1 MLPDNGGEME
11 NIMEIGIVGLGLIGG
26 SLAKAI
32 SQNTDH
38 TVYGMDI
45 SDTVVK
51 KAVLVD
57 AIEQPLTDELLPQC
71 DIVIVALYPQ
81 ATIDYVKAH
90 ADLFKKDSIVLDCG
104 GVKGVVCDALM
115 PLAEEKGFLFVGGH
129 PMAGLEHSGFTYAKK
144 SLFNNASM
152 IFTPTKG
159 PIESME
165 TLKNLFTSI
174 GFTNIEIATPQDHD
188 RKIAFTSQLAHV
200 VSNAYIKSPTATE
213 HMGFSAGSYK
223 DLTRVAKLNEDMWT
237 ELFLENPD
245 NLSRE
250 IDGII
255 EELAKYSNAIKAGD
269 AAALRELLKDGREKK
284 AIIDGEI
291 F

>member
-1 MLPDNGGEME
+1 
-11 NIMEIGIVGLGLIGG
+11 MEIGIVGLGLIGG

-38 TVYGMDI
+38 TVYGTDI
-45 SDTVVK
+45 SDQVVK

-81 ATIDYVKAH
+81 ATIDYVKEH
-90 ADLFKKDSIVLDCG
+90 ASLFKEDSIVVDCG
-104 GVKGVVCDALM
+104 GIKQLVCDNLI
-115 PLAEEKGFLFVGGH
+115 PLAEEHCFLFVGGH

-165 TLKNLFTSI
+165 TLKKLFTSI
-174 GFTNIEIATPQDHD
+174 GFTNIEISTPQEHD

-200 VSNAYIKSPTATE
+200 VSNAYIKSPTALE
-213 HMGFSAGSYK
+213 HTGFSAGSYK
-223 DLTRVAKLNEDMWT
+223 DLTRVAKLNEVMWT
-237 ELFLENPD
+237 ELFLENAD
-245 NLSRE
+245 NLAAE
-250 IDGII
+250 IDII
-255 EELAKYSNAIKAGD
+255 IDNLQQYSTAIKERNAETLC
-269 AAALRELLKDGREKK
+269 ALLKDGREKK
-284 AIIDGEI
+284 ALIDGEI

>member
-1 MLPDNGGEME
+1 
-11 NIMEIGIVGLGLIGG
+11 MEIGIVGLGLIGG

-38 TVYGMDI
+38 TVYGTDL
-45 SDTVVK
+45 SEQVVR

-81 ATIDYVKAH
+81 ATIDYVKEHAH
-90 ADLFKKDSIVLDCG
+90 LFRKESIVVDCG
-104 GVKGVVCDALM
+104 GIKKLVCDTLI
-115 PLAEEKGFLFVGGH
+115 PPAEDHGFLFVGGH

-165 TLKNLFTSI
+165 KLKELFTSI
-174 GFTNIEIATPQDHD
+174 GFTNIEISTAEEHD

-200 VSNAYIKSPTATE
+200 VSNAYIKSPTALE
-213 HMGFSAGSYK
+213 HSGFSAGSYK
-223 DLTRVAKLNEDMWT
+223 DLTRVAKLNEVMWT
-237 ELFLENPD
+237 ELFLENAD
-245 NLSRE
+245 NLVAE
-250 IDGII
+250 IDTLIGN
-255 EELAKYSNAIKAGD
+255 LQQYSTAIRERD
-269 AAALRELLKDGREKK
+269 AETLCALLKDGREKK
-284 AIIDGEI
+284 ALIDGEI

>member
-1 MLPDNGGEME
+1 
-11 NIMEIGIVGLGLIGG
+11 MEIGIVGLGLIGG

-38 TVYGMDI
+38 TVYGTDL
-45 SDTVVK
+45 SEQVVR

-81 ATIDYVKAH
+81 ATIDYVKEHAH
-90 ADLFKKDSIVLDCG
+90 LFRKESIVVDCG
-104 GVKGVVCDALM
+104 GIKKLVCDTLI
-115 PLAEEKGFLFVGGH
+115 PLAEDHGFLFVGGH

-165 TLKNLFTSI
+165 KLKELFTSI
-174 GFTNIEIATPQDHD
+174 GFTNIEISTAEEHD

-200 VSNAYIKSPTATE
+200 VSNAYIKSPTALE
-213 HMGFSAGSYK
+213 HSGFSAGSYK
-223 DLTRVAKLNEDMWT
+223 DLTRVAKLNEVMCT
-237 ELFLENPD
+237 ELFLENAD
-245 NLSRE
+245 NLAAE
-250 IDGII
+250 IDTLIGNLQQYSTAIR
-255 EELAKYSNAIKAGD
+255 ERDAKTLCA
-269 AAALRELLKDGREKK
+269 LLKDGREKK
-284 AIIDGEI
+284 ALIDGEI

>member
-1 MLPDNGGEME
+1 
-11 NIMEIGIVGLGLIGG
+11 MEIGIVGLGLIGG

-38 TVYGMDI
+38 TVYGFDI
-45 SDTVVK
+45 AESVVK

-57 AIEQPLTDELLPQC
+57 AIEQPLTDELLPHC

-90 ADLFKKDSIVLDCG
+90 ADLFKKGSIVLDCG
-104 GVKGVVCDALM
+104 GVKGIVCDALE
-115 PLAEEKGFLFVGGH
+115 PLAEEKDFLFVGGH
-129 PMAGLEHSGFTYAKK
+129 PMAGLEHSGFNYAKK

-165 TLKNLFTSI
+165 ILKELFTSI
-174 GFTNIEIATPQDHD
+174 GFTNIEISKAADHD

-200 VSNAYIKSPTATE
+200 VSNAYIKSPTAME
-213 HMGFSAGSYK
+213 HAGFSAGSYK
-223 DLTRVAKLNEDMWT
+223 DLTRVAKLNEHMWT
-237 ELFLENPD
+237 ELFLENGE
-245 NLSRE
+245 NLVNE
-250 IDGII
+250 IDGLV
-255 EELAKYSNAIKAGD
+255 EQLLKYSKAIKEND
-269 AAALRELLKDGREKK
+269 ADTLRELLKDGREKK

>member
-1 MLPDNGGEME
+1 
-11 NIMEIGIVGLGLIGG
+11 MEIGIVGLGLIGG

-32 SQNTDH
+32 RQNTDH
-38 TVYGMDI
+38 TVYGTDL
-45 SDTVVK
+45 SEQVVR

-81 ATIDYVKAH
+81 ATIDYVKEHAH
-90 ADLFKKDSIVLDCG
+90 LFRKESIVVDCG
-104 GVKGVVCDALM
+104 GIKKLVCDTLI
-115 PLAEEKGFLFVGGH
+115 PLAEDHGFLFVGGH

-165 TLKNLFTSI
+165 KLKELFTSI
-174 GFTNIEIATPQDHD
+174 GFTNIEISTAEEHD

-200 VSNAYIKSPTATE
+200 VSNAYIKSPTALE
-213 HMGFSAGSYK
+213 HSGFSAGSYK
-223 DLTRVAKLNEDMWT
+223 DLTRVAKLNEVMWT
-237 ELFLENPD
+237 ELFLENAD
-245 NLSRE
+245 NLVAE
-250 IDGII
+250 IDTLIGNLQQYSTAIR
-255 EELAKYSNAIKAGD
+255 ERDAKTLCA
-269 AAALRELLKDGREKK
+269 LLKDGREKK
-284 AIIDGEI
+284 ALIDGEI

>member
-1 MLPDNGGEME
+1 
-11 NIMEIGIVGLGLIGG
+11 MEIGIVGLGLIGG

-38 TVYGMDI
+38 TVYGTDL
-45 SDTVVK
+45 SEQVVR

-81 ATIDYVKAH
+81 ATIDYVKEHAH
-90 ADLFKKDSIVLDCG
+90 LFRKESIVVYCG
-104 GVKGVVCDALM
+104 GIKKLVCDTLI
-115 PLAEEKGFLFVGGH
+115 PLAEDHGFLFVGGH

-165 TLKNLFTSI
+165 KLKELFTSI
-174 GFTNIEIATPQDHD
+174 GFTNIEISTAEEHD

-200 VSNAYIKSPTATE
+200 VSNAYIKSPTALE
-213 HMGFSAGSYK
+213 HSGFSAGSYK
-223 DLTRVAKLNEDMWT
+223 DLTRVAKLNEVMWT
-237 ELFLENPD
+237 ELFLENAD
-245 NLSRE
+245 NLAAE
-250 IDGII
+250 IDTLIGN
-255 EELAKYSNAIKAGD
+255 LQKYSTAIRERD
-269 AAALRELLKDGREKK
+269 AKTLCALLKDGREKK
-284 AIIDGEI
+284 ALIDGEI

>member
-1 MLPDNGGEME
+1 
-11 NIMEIGIVGLGLIGG
+11 MEIGIVGLGLIGG

-38 TVYGMDI
+38 TVYGTDL
-45 SDTVVK
+45 SEQVVK
-51 KAVLVD
+51 KAVLVN
-57 AIEQPLTDELLPQC
+57 AIEQQLTDELLPQC

-81 ATIDYVKAH
+81 ATIEYVREHAH
-90 ADLFKKDSIVLDCG
+90 LFRKESIVVDCG
-104 GVKGVVCDALM
+104 GIKKLVCDTLI
-115 PLAEEKGFLFVGGH
+115 PLAEENGFLFVGGH

-165 TLKNLFTSI
+165 KLKELFTSI
-174 GFTNIEIATPQDHD
+174 GFTNIEISTAEEHD

-200 VSNAYIKSPTATE
+200 VSNAYIKSPTALE
-213 HMGFSAGSYK
+213 HSGFSAGSYK
-223 DLTRVAKLNEDMWT
+223 DLTRVAKLNEVMWT
-237 ELFLENPD
+237 ELFLENAD
-245 NLSRE
+245 NLAAE
-250 IDGII
+250 IDTLIGN
-255 EELAKYSNAIKAGD
+255 LQQYSTAIRERD
-269 AAALRELLKDGREKK
+269 AETLCALLKDGREKK
-284 AIIDGEI
+284 ALIDGEI

>member
-1 MLPDNGGEME
+1 
-11 NIMEIGIVGLGLIGG
+11 MEIGIVGLGLIGG

-38 TVYGMDI
+38 TVYGFDI

-57 AIEQPLTDELLPQC
+57 AIEQPLTDKLLPHC
-71 DIVIVALYPQ
+71 DITIVALYPQ

-104 GVKGVVCDALM
+104 GVKGIVCDELM
-115 PLAEEKGFLFVGGH
+115 PLAEEKGFLFIGGH

-159 PIESME
+159 PIEKIE
-165 TLKNLFTSI
+165 ILKGLFTAI
-174 GFTNIEIATPQDHD
+174 GFTNIEIATPSDHD

-200 VSNAYIKSPTATE
+200 VSNAYIKSPTAMV
-213 HMGFSAGSYK
+213 HAGFSAGSYK
-223 DLTRVAKLNEDMWT
+223 DLTRVAKLNEYMWT
-237 ELFLENPD
+237 ELFLENAD
-245 NLSRE
+245 NLVNE
-250 IDGII
+250 IDGLID
-255 EELAKYSNAIKAGD
+255 ELTKYSTAIKEND
-269 AAALRELLKDGREKK
+269 ADTLRKLLKDGREKK